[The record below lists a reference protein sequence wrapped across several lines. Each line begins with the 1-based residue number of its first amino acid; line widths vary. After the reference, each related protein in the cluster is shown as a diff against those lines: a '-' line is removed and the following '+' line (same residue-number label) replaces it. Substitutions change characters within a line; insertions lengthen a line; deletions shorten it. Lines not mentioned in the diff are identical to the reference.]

1 MKSFDTLTEAVEDL
15 KKRGYLLDFNVKETC
30 LENAEK
36 GVQLSPSE
44 FEITEVYRFEGNTD
58 PGDEMVLYAIESN
71 NGLKGMLV
79 NAYGAYSSPL
89 PDSLVAKLTVMHK

>member
-15 KKRGYLLDFNVKETC
+15 KKRGFLLDFNLRETY
-30 LENAEK
+30 LENVEK

-58 PGDEMVLYAIESN
+58 PGDEMVLYAIESHT
-71 NGLKGMLV
+71 GLKGMLV
-79 NAYGAYSSPL
+79 NAYGTYSNPL
-89 PDSLVAKLTVMHK
+89 PDALVAKLSMLHK

>member
-1 MKSFDTLTEAVEDL
+1 MKSFDTLTEAIADL
-15 KKRGYLLDFNVKETC
+15 KKRGYLLDFNVKETR

-36 GVQLSPSE
+36 GVLLSPDE

-58 PGDEMVLYAIESN
+58 PGDEAVLYAIESH

-79 NAYGAYSSPL
+79 NAYGPYSSPL
-89 PDSLVAKLTVMHK
+89 PDALVSKLTVLHK

>member
-15 KKRGYLLDFNVKETC
+15 KKRGYLLDFNVREIY
-30 LENAEK
+30 LENVEK

-58 PGDEMVLYAIESN
+58 PGDEMVIYAIESHD
-71 NGLKGMLV
+71 GLKGMLV
-79 NAYGAYSSPL
+79 NAYGPYSNPL
-89 PDSLVAKLTVMHK
+89 PDSLIAKLEVLHK